1 MEKTKTDGNG
11 RYYWLKL
18 KRDFFKRHD
27 VQLVESMP
35 NGKDY
40 ILFYLKLLC
49 ESIDHEGRLR
59 FSEKIPYNEN
69 MLATITHT
77 NIDVVR
83 AAIDIFTQLGMMD
96 VMDDGTYFMSEV
108 RALIGSETEWAEK
121 KRRYRENVHKLSG
134 TSSGQS
140 TGQIE
145 DMFRTMSQKSE
156 DNVLN
161 NSGQCPGHCQDN
173 FRQEIEREK
182 DIDIYKP
189 SPYSPTTS
197 IQSISAREEEES
209 GNIVENVDNSAFREN
224 SVKYAFGSQE
234 NVFLTLEE
242 CEKLQQ
248 QFPLDFAKKIEVL
261 SAYLAA
267 HPENV
272 YASHYATILL
282 WDARD
287 QAWQRKDGMEGMAK
301 ELGFRDDIDMSV
313 GLYYAKQ
320 MMNPLPE
327 GLDE

>member
-267 HPENV
+267 HPEKV